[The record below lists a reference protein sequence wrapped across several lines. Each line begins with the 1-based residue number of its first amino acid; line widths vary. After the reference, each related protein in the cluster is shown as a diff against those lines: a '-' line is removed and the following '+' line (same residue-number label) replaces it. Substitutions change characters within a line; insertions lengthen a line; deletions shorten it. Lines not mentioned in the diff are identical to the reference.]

1 MSIIMMVIFITI
13 VVGIIIENIIK
24 AWKK

>member
-13 VVGIIIENIIK
+13 IVGIAIENIIK

>member
-13 VVGIIIENIIK
+13 IVGITIENIIK